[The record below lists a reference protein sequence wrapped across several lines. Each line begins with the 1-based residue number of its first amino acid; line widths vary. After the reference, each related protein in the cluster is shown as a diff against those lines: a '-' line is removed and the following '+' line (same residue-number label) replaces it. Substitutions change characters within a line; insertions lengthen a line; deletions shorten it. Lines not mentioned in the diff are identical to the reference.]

1 MVKGNNKKMKLLIG
15 GSSSK
20 IFHLQEFS
28 NYLKKIDIECKLVFD
43 ADYADGFPSRSTNS
57 WFNSNKKFKN
67 LLDEFRPDAIFVDR
81 QRHFG
86 LEAAKT
92 DIPLLVHLRGN
103 YWAEMKMAK
112 ETLYKSF
119 PKNIAINKWEEIGS
133 KCFENS
139 KVILPICKYLENVV
153 KERYPGQSTGVFLEG
168 VNSSHWYDS
177 DGMQLKHPCVG
188 LLQDANMWHK
198 TKEMLI
204 LKNVLEKMPDVNFYW
219 VGDGPYKDRTISEL
233 SQFENFKWLGRLQY
247 PDKVRE
253 YLSEIDVY
261 ALITGMDLASL
272 TLKEAQLMKKPVI
285 ATNVGGN
292 PEMMIDGKTGFLVD
306 QSNHE
311 QLIDKLS
318 LLLEDKELAKKMG
331 NEGRKFI
338 EDTFNWEL
346 VTKNFIKIMES
357 YLK

>member
-1 MVKGNNKKMKLLIG
+1 LKILIG
-15 GSSSK
+15 GSSTFF
-20 IFHLQEFS
+20 FHLKEFS
-28 NYLKKIDIECKLVFD
+28 DTLNKLGVESKLVFD
-43 ADYADGFPSRSTNS
+43 ADYSDGFPSRKIRK
-57 WFNSNKKFKN
+57 WFQKRKKFTK
-67 LLDEFRPDAIFVDR
+67 LIEEFKPDAIFIDR

-86 LEAAKT
+86 IDALKAN
-92 DIPLLVHLRGN
+92 IPLFVLLRGH
-103 YWAEMKMAK
+103 YWSEINWNKKTM
-112 ETLYKSF
+112 YKSL
-119 PKNIAINKWEEIGS
+119 PKRIALSQWEKLGKEIFNGATA
-133 KCFENS
+133 
-139 KVILPICKYLENVV
+139 ILPICKYLEKITNKFV
-153 KERYPGQSTGVFLEG
+153 PGKSTSIFSEG
-168 VNSSHWYDS
+168 VDASRWYQVK
-177 DGMQLKHPCVG
+177 GMNLKHPCVG
-188 LLQDANMWHK
+188 LLQRANWWGK
-198 TKEMLI
+198 TSEMLI
-204 LKNVLEKMPDVNFYW
+204 LKNVLEKMPNTHFYW
-219 VGDGPYKDRTISEL
+219 AGDGPLRERVLSEL
-233 SQFENFKWLGRLQY
+233 DQYDNFHWLGNLQY

-272 TLKEAQLMKKPVI
+272 TLKEAQLMKKPVV

-292 PEMMIDGKTGFLVD
+292 QEMMIDGKTGFLV
-306 QSNHE
+306 QQGNHE

>member
-1 MVKGNNKKMKLLIG
+1 MKILIG
-15 GSSSK
+15 GSSTFF
-20 IFHLQEFS
+20 FHLKEFS
-28 NYLKKIDIECKLVFD
+28 DTLNKLGVESKLVFD
-43 ADYADGFPSRSTNS
+43 ADYSDGFPSRKIRK
-57 WFNSNKKFKN
+57 WFQKRKKFTK
-67 LLDEFRPDAIFVDR
+67 LIEEFKPDAIFIDR

-86 LEAAKT
+86 IDALKAN
-92 DIPLLVHLRGN
+92 IPLFVLLRGH
-103 YWAEMKMAK
+103 YWSEINWNKKTM
-112 ETLYKSF
+112 YKSL
-119 PKNIAINKWEEIGS
+119 PKRIALSQWEKLGKEIFNGATA
-133 KCFENS
+133 
-139 KVILPICKYLENVV
+139 ILPICKYLEKITNKFV
-153 KERYPGQSTGVFLEG
+153 PGKSTNIFSEG
-168 VNSSHWYDS
+168 VDASRWYQAK
-177 DGMQLKHPCVG
+177 GMNLKHPCIG
-188 LLQDANMWHK
+188 LLQRANWWGK
-198 TKEMLI
+198 TSEMLI
-204 LKNVLEKMPDVNFYW
+204 LKNVLEKMPNTHFYW
-219 VGDGPYKDRTISEL
+219 AGDGPLRERVLSEL
-233 SQFENFKWLGRLQY
+233 DQYDNFHWLGNLQY

-272 TLKEAQLMKKPVI
+272 TLKEAQLMKKPVV

-292 PEMMIDGKTGFLVD
+292 QEMMIDGKTGFLV
-306 QSNHE
+306 QQGNHE

>member
-1 MVKGNNKKMKLLIG
+1 MKILIG
-15 GSSSK
+15 GSSTFF
-20 IFHLQEFS
+20 FHLKEFS
-28 NYLKKIDIECKLVFD
+28 DTLNRLGVESKLVFD
-43 ADYADGFPSRSTNS
+43 ADYSDGFPSRKIRK
-57 WFNSNKKFKN
+57 WFQKRKKFTK
-67 LLDEFRPDAIFVDR
+67 LIEEFKPDAIFIDR

-86 LEAAKT
+86 IDALKAN
-92 DIPLLVHLRGN
+92 IPLFVLLRGH
-103 YWAEMKMAK
+103 YWSEINWNKKTM
-112 ETLYKSF
+112 YKSL
-119 PKNIAINKWEEIGS
+119 PKRIALSQWEKLGKEIFNGATA
-133 KCFENS
+133 
-139 KVILPICKYLENVV
+139 ILPICKYLEKITNKFV
-153 KERYPGQSTGVFLEG
+153 PGKSTNIFSEG
-168 VNSSHWYDS
+168 VDASRWYQVK
-177 DGMQLKHPCVG
+177 GMNLKHPCIG
-188 LLQDANMWHK
+188 LLQRANWWGK
-198 TKEMLI
+198 TSEMLI
-204 LKNVLEKMPDVNFYW
+204 LKNVLEKMPNTHFYW
-219 VGDGPYKDRTISEL
+219 AGDGPLRERVLSEL
-233 SQFENFKWLGRLQY
+233 DQYDNFHWLGNLQY

-272 TLKEAQLMKKPVI
+272 TLKEAQLMKKPVV

-292 PEMMIDGKTGFLVD
+292 QEMMIDGKTGFLV
-306 QSNHE
+306 QQGNHE

>member
-1 MVKGNNKKMKLLIG
+1 MKILIG
-15 GSSSK
+15 GSSTFF
-20 IFHLQEFS
+20 FHLKEFS
-28 NYLKKIDIECKLVFD
+28 DTLNKLGVESKLVFD
-43 ADYADGFPSRSTNS
+43 ADYSDGFPSRKIRK
-57 WFNSNKKFKN
+57 WFQKRKKFTK
-67 LLDEFRPDAIFVDR
+67 LIEEFKPDAIFIDR

-86 LEAAKT
+86 IDALKAN
-92 DIPLLVHLRGN
+92 IPLFVLLRGH
-103 YWAEMKMAK
+103 YWSEINWNKKTM
-112 ETLYKSF
+112 YKSL
-119 PKNIAINKWEEIGS
+119 PKRIALSQWDKLGKEIFNGATA
-133 KCFENS
+133 
-139 KVILPICKYLENVV
+139 ILPICKYLEKITNKFVPGKSTNVF
-153 KERYPGQSTGVFLEG
+153 SEG
-168 VNSSHWYDS
+168 VDASRWYQAK
-177 DGMQLKHPCVG
+177 GMNLKHPCIG
-188 LLQDANMWHK
+188 LLQRANWWGK
-198 TKEMLI
+198 TSEMLI
-204 LKNVLEKMPDVNFYW
+204 LKNVLEKMPNTHFYW
-219 VGDGPYKDRTISEL
+219 AGDGPLRERVLSEL
-233 SQFENFKWLGRLQY
+233 DQYDNFHWLGNLQY

-272 TLKEAQLMKKPVI
+272 TLKEAQLMKKPVV

-292 PEMMIDGKTGFLVD
+292 QEMMIDGKTGFLV
-306 QSNHE
+306 QQGNHE